1 MPNLVLTVNED
12 RVVNGVKGRGQVQ
25 QAEAGQFL
33 LTDALNEVVVERQKD
48 SFSGVCFDVCRLMS
62 V

>member
-1 MPNLVLTVNED
+1 VNED
-12 RVVNGVKGRGQVQ
+12 RVVNGVKGRGQIQ